1 MIANKL
7 ILASS
12 SPYRKILLEKLRLPF
27 DVYAPHLD
35 ETPLEGE
42 SVIQTVYRLAESKA
56 KAANA
61 LYPEVI
67 CIAADTAAEFNG
79 QIINKPETH
88 TAAVTQLQMLQGKKI
103 IFHTG
108 LSVSQFFSNQKEI
121 KAITEVVST
130 QVTFRALNL
139 SQIENYLRIQKPYG
153 CAASLKCEDFGPVI
167 MEKFEGEDYTALI
180 GLPLI
185 RLSRVLEAFGVNLI

>member
-1 MIANKL
+1 MKANKL

-12 SPYRKILLEKLRLPF
+12 SPYRKILLEKFRLPF
-27 DVYAPHLD
+27 EVYSPHLD

-42 SVIQTVYRLAESKA
+42 SVLQTVYRLAESKA
-56 KAANA
+56 KAASS
-61 LYPEVI
+61 LYPQGI
-67 CIAADTAAEFNG
+67 CIGADTAAEFKG
-79 QIINKPETH
+79 EIINKPETH
-88 TAAVTQLQMLQGKKI
+88 TAAVAQLQLLQGKKI

-108 LSVSQFFSNQKEI
+108 LSVSQLLPHPKT
-121 KAITEVVST
+121 ITQVIST

-139 SQIENYLRIQKPYG
+139 SQIENYLRIQKPYA

-185 RLSRVLEAFGVNLI
+185 RLSRVLEEFGVRLI